1 MSDDNN
7 TEMLQPEVYKG
18 YKLFNLPWK
27 IFAILAIIVLAA
39 TYIGVLP
46 TGMAGCFAFM
56 IVVGTILNEIGE
68 KTPIINSYLGGGAAL
83 VSGSGIPGGNYG
95 GGGAG
100 GSGTDGG
107 AGAGGVVIVEY

>member
-46 TGMAGCFAFM
+46 TGMAG
-56 IVVGTILNEIGE
+56 
-68 KTPIINSYLGGGAAL
+68 
-83 VSGSGIPGGNYG
+83 
-95 GGGAG
+95 
-100 GSGTDGG
+100 
-107 AGAGGVVIVEY
+107 